1 MKFKKKNSQTKTIL
15 KQNLSFWPN
24 FLLVLI
30 LLLASFLRLWNLAHY
45 PSGFNADEAA
55 IGYNA
60 YSLLETGKDEHG
72 DSWPLHFKSFGDYKP
87 GFYFYLVLPLV
98 KLLGLN
104 IWAVRL
110 PAAILGIFSV
120 LLIMLLV
127 KEIFKQNFLANRFS
141 LWAGFFLA
149 ISPWHLH
156 FTRGGWESGTALFL
170 MLLAVW
176 LFFKGLN
183 KPGFFVSSLLVFCL
197 SMYTYHSARLVVPL
211 LFLGLIILYRQKIF
225 LKKNLKIIII
235 AILVGMLFLLPLVR
249 DFLGPAGVSRF
260 SGVGLFSDSGP
271 FWRTNELRGQ
281 HANPWAPG
289 VRLLHNRLVAYGL
302 AFVENWLDHFN
313 GNFLFVSGDVI
324 ERSRVPETGQMY
336 LFDILF
342 VVFGFYF
349 LLLKRPPHWR
359 FVLLWLIVAP
369 VAAAMTFQT
378 PHALRANNMVIP
390 LIVLSAYGVVHLI
403 DWFSNKKKIFKT
415 IFIILLFLIIP
426 WNFSRYLHEYYV
438 HYPKV
443 YPAAWEQG
451 FEQLV
456 WEVRNIKDQYEKV
469 YVTDRYDQPYI
480 LFLFYLKYP
489 PAKFQQE
496 VNLTARDKFGF
507 STVRDFDKY
516 HFGAINWDELRTK
529 SNILVVGTPQEINTS
544 ATILKR
550 IYFQNGELAFLIVQ
564 V

>member
-1 MKFKKKNSQTKTIL
+1 MKFKKKKNQPKNII

-24 FLLVLI
+24 LLLVLI
-30 LLLASFLRLWNLAHY
+30 LLLAAFLRLWNLAHY
-45 PSGFNADEAA
+45 PSGLNADEAA

-72 DSWPLHFKSFGDYKP
+72 DPWPIHFKSFGDYKP
-87 GFYFYLVLPLV
+87 GLYFYLVLPLV

-110 PAAILGIFSV
+110 PAALLGILSV
-120 LLIMLLV
+120 LLIMLLT
-127 KEIFKQNFLANRFS
+127 KEIFREKFLANRFS

-156 FTRGGWESGTALFL
+156 FTRGGWESGSALFL

-176 LFFKGLN
+176 LFFKGLS
-183 KPGFFVSSLLVFCL
+183 KPGFFVSSVLVFCL

-211 LFLGLIILYRQKIF
+211 LFLGLMIFYRQKIF
-225 LKKNLKIIII
+225 FKKNLKIIVI
-235 AILVGMLFLLPLVR
+235 AVLVGLLFLAPLVK

-260 SGVGLFSDSGP
+260 SGVGLFSDEGP

-281 HANPWAPG
+281 HPNPYTPE
-289 VRLLHNRLVAYGL
+289 VRLLHNRLFAYGL

-313 GNFLFVSGDVI
+313 GNFLFVAGDVI

-342 VVFGFYF
+342 LFFGFYF

-359 FVLLWLIVAP
+359 FVLLWLVVAP

-378 PHALRANNMVIP
+378 PHALRANNMIVP
-390 LIVLSAYGVVHLI
+390 LLLLSSYGIVHLI
-403 DWFSNKKKIFKT
+403 DWFVNKKKTLKIILT
-415 IFIILLFLIIP
+415 IFLFLVIP
-426 WNFSRYLHEYYV
+426 WNLARYLHEYYV
-438 HYPKV
+438 HYAQT
-443 YPAAWEQG
+443 YPGAWEQG

-456 WEVRNIKDQYEKV
+456 WEVRNIEDEYEKV

-489 PAKFQQE
+489 PEKFQKE
-496 VNLTARDKFGF
+496 VKLTPRDEFGF
-507 STVRDFDKY
+507 STVRDFDNF
-516 HFGAINWDELRTK
+516 HFEKINWEELKTK

-550 IYFQNGELAFLIVQ
+550 IYFQNGEVAFLIVQ